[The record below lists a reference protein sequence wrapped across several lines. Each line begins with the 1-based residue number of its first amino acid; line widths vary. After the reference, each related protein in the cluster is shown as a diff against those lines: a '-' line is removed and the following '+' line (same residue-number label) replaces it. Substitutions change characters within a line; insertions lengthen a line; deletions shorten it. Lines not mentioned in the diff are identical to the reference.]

1 MLALILR
8 SRSLSRGMDTGVRET
23 IEQQQERHEETVRE
37 DKNNQCGGEVLPE
50 WAVHQL
56 EYNDQI
62 LNRICSKI
70 GMYENWRRE
79 AGGGFFTIQG
89 ETFGG

>member
-1 MLALILR
+1 M
-8 SRSLSRGMDTGVRET
+8 RET

-37 DKNNQCGGEVLPE
+37 DKNNQCGGEVLPG

-56 EYNDQI
+56 EYYDQI

-70 GMYENWRRE
+70 GMDENWRRD
-79 AGGGFFTIQG
+79 AGGGFSQFREKLLVVEQYVVNK
-89 ETFGG
+89 EVMREF